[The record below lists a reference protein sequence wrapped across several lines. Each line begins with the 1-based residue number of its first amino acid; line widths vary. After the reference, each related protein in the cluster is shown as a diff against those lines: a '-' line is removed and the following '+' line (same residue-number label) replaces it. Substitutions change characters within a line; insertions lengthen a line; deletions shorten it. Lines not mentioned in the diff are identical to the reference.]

1 MYNVIQQFNDFL
13 KQKTSVS
20 TQNSKFYVRWINL
33 CCNFLKINPGSQIEH
48 NNKGNFLS
56 HLAETHEEWQIRQ
69 ADYALNLYIY
79 FLSHKNS
86 EQNQNKL
93 DTAAEWI
100 ILVDRVRESM
110 RLKHLSIRTERTYLK
125 WLRDFYSFV
134 HHKLPTDIKSDD
146 VRDFLSYLASERKVS
161 ASTQN
166 QAFNALLFMFR
177 HGLGKNNLQIEDTV
191 RAKVK
196 RRIPVVCS
204 NEEIKRILK
213 EMCGVPFLMAR
224 LTYGSGLRLM
234 ECMRLRI
241 GDVDLERG
249 VLTVHGGKGDKDR
262 CTLLPETIKKD
273 LIRQIEVVHGIYE
286 DDRRHKVAGVMLPNA
301 LERKYPKAGT
311 KWEWQWLFPGRK
323 LSTDPITKKVRRHHI
338 HQVLFQRAFAK
349 AVKAA
354 KIPKRITVHTLRHS
368 FATHLLEKGTD
379 IRTVQELLGHA
390 NLQTTMIYTHV
401 AKKNILGVKSPLD
414 N

>member
-1 MYNVIQQFNDFL
+1 MYALIQQFNDFL

-20 TQNSKFYVRWINL
+20 AQNSKFYVRWINL
-33 CCNFLKINPGSQIEH
+33 CCDFLKINPGTPIEH
-48 NNKGNFLS
+48 KSKEKFLS
-56 HLAETHEEWQIRQ
+56 HLAESYDEWKVRQ

-79 FLSHKNS
+79 FLSHRNS
-86 EQNQNKL
+86 EQNKNKL

-100 ILVDRVRESM
+100 ILADRVRESL

-125 WLRDFYSFV
+125 WLRSFYSFV
-134 HHKLPTDIKSDD
+134 HHKLPADLTNDD
-146 VRDFLSYLASERKVS
+146 ARDFLSYLAAERKVS

-177 HGLGKNNLQIEDTV
+177 NGLGKRNLKIEDAV

-196 RRIPVVCS
+196 RRIPTVCS
-204 NEEIKRILK
+204 QEEIDKIFN
-213 EMCGVPFLMAR
+213 EMRGVPLLMAK

-234 ECMRLRI
+234 ECINIRI
-241 GDVDLERG
+241 GDVDFERG
-249 VLTVHGGKGDKDR
+249 VLTVRGGKGDKDR
-262 CTLLPETIKKD
+262 CTLLPEAIKKD
-273 LIRQIEVVHGIYE
+273 LLRQIEFSRSIYE

-301 LERKYPKAGT
+301 LERKYSKAGT
-311 KWEWQWLFPGRK
+311 KWEWQWLFPGRN
-323 LSTDPITKKVRRHHI
+323 LSTDPVTKKIRRHHI
-338 HQVLFQRAFAK
+338 HRAQFQRAFAK

-354 KIPKRITVHTLRHS
+354 KIPKRVTIHTLRHS

-390 NLQTTMIYTHV
+390 SVQTTMIYTHV
-401 AKKNILGVKSPLD
+401 AKRNILGVKSPLD